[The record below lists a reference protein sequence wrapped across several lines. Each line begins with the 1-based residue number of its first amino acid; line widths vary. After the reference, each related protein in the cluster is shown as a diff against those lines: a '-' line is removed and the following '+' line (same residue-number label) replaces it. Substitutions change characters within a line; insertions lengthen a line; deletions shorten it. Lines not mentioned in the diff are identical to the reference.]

1 MAWFSSMMSRAL
13 SGLAHTRK
21 SWKVLARR
29 RTCEGSSSRR
39 SPVCPANQNSKR
51 SLQCRVSTRDGFCY
65 ACRNEGRRRVGI
77 LTLVICSIP
86 GLFCLPCLDASRAD
100 FKQNA
105 STLNTWSCA
114 TKHPPLAVTDGSHK
128 WCTRDDLIW
137 WMELLSSSL
146 PNATPAA
153 DDDLQFKRVARAC
166 WGIPANAPGVPGS
179 QQDGAFG
186 EAPQPV
192 SVVVTHADG
201 SITIER
207 VSRQEVE
214 VHPDGSG
221 TLLISE
227 AQAEKIRRQLSRR
240 GVHAVHVHLLNEQK
254 GTVHASPEAA
264 GSSQETADV
273 KHVGSILEGSFCS
286 RPHGMRQLSADE
298 VRTARL
304 GPSGHGQGSRG
315 ADCFEEGEANL
326 GFDHG
331 MLR

>member
-1 MAWFSSMMSRAL
+1 MAWCSLMTSRTL
-13 SGLAHTRK
+13 LGLAHTRK

-29 RTCEGSSSRR
+29 RTCEGSSSSR
-39 SPVCPANQNSKR
+39 SPVCPTSQNKNH
-51 SLQCRVSTRDGFCY
+51 SLQGTVSTHDGFCY
-65 ACRNEGRRRVGI
+65 AGRNEGCRRAGLTNAGDMFNKVSSLFALRTCVSCGLQTNRVDPQH
-77 LTLVICSIP
+77 LVLCDKP
-86 GLFCLPCLDASRAD
+86 
-100 FKQNA
+100 
-105 STLNTWSCA
+105 
-114 TKHPPLAVTDGSHK
+114 PPLAVTDGSHK

-146 PNATPAA
+146 SSTTPAA
-153 DDDLQFKRVARAC
+153 DNDLQFERVVRAC
-166 WGIPANAPGVPGS
+166 WGIPANAAGVPGS
-179 QQDGAFG
+179 QQDGALG
-186 EAPQPV
+186 EAPQSV
-192 SVVVTHADG
+192 SLVVTHTDG

-221 TLLISE
+221 TLVISE
-227 AQAEKIRRQLSRR
+227 AQAEKIRRQLSLR

-254 GTVHASPEAA
+254 EAVHASPETA

-273 KHVGSILEGSFCS
+273 KHVGSGS
-286 RPHGMRQLSADE
+286 RPHGVRQLSADE

-315 ADCFEEGEANL
+315 ADCFGEGEASL